1 MLARP
6 RNTKLLSVANVRSA
20 RLKWGEM
27 HASIVAHLKKL
38 SIELHLS
45 VQAGDLLLLNGQ
57 WYVTHTGLIRL
68 ANRRRCVGI
77 EVQPIP
83 EFSDALNRRYAFKA
97 TVYKSRQSSGFAGY
111 GDADPP
117 PWQPNNGASASIPA
131 SAIAYFRRCLIEWP
145 TNFTGLHP
153 GMASV

>member
-1 MLARP
+1 MWRRSWNVKPSSSAFLRRARRGWARKEVRAGQGELKHLVEKGGSQWVVSTRAACMERGTSPISNHIAGANLCLGAAGAGLALVHR
-6 RNTKLLSVANVRSA
+6 
-20 RLKWGEM
+20 
-27 HASIVAHLKKL
+27 
-38 SIELHLS
+38 
-45 VQAGDLLLLNGQ
+45 AGDCRA
-57 WYVTHTGLIRL
+57 V
-68 ANRRRCVGI
+68 
-77 EVQPIP
+77 
-83 EFSDALNRRYAFKA
+83 KA